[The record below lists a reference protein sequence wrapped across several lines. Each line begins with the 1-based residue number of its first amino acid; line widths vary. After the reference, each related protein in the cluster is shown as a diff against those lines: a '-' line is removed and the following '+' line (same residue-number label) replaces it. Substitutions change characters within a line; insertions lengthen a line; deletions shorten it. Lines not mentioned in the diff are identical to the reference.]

1 MCVHDSNIISQS
13 HKKQRVASPIIN
25 LDDDDNNNCIACCS
39 STTTTIHST
48 TIMIPQSKS
57 FDPLIDNLKMMETS
71 HTAATSSATSVA
83 TEDYTDMVMA
93 ASSSVAT
100 DAAAAPSAAD
110 DGTTTT
116 SRMVSSAPYDEE
128 ETTDCY
134 AIPIATPI
142 SHDEGRDDDDH
153 DEHMSTTDDVV
164 PPPPTSPAS
173 TTTSSFTVPSICITG
188 KFTNIEHKYHIDP
201 KVLGTG
207 HHGSVR
213 RCIHRSTRQRYA
225 VKSIRKTDP
234 NVKIGGLHREIML
247 LQEMKHASI
256 IQLVDIFEDEE
267 YLHLV
272 TELCNGGELFDKIV
286 NRASSSSKRPDDPAC
301 FSEQEAARVLHEIL
315 VAVRYMHRQG
325 VVHRDIKPENIL
337 FTSKDDDTSPIKIID
352 FGLARKFN
360 AREDV
365 SMSTVVGTPYYIAPE
380 VLQKDYDSACDLWSV
395 GVIAYILLCGY
406 PPFNGADNAAVYASV
421 RRGTYYFPSSDWKN
435 VSYEARDFIRRL
447 LQVDVTK
454 RMSVEQA
461 LRHPWMVRYAPSS
474 PSSLVDQR
482 EEMDE
487 ESSVEVVFR
496 RGHHST
502 ILEPQSP
509 PRIVR
514 RSMFGV

>member
-1 MCVHDSNIISQS
+1 
-13 HKKQRVASPIIN
+13 
-25 LDDDDNNNCIACCS
+25 
-39 STTTTIHST
+39 
-48 TIMIPQSKS
+48 
-57 FDPLIDNLKMMETS
+57 
-71 HTAATSSATSVA
+71 
-83 TEDYTDMVMA
+83 
-93 ASSSVAT
+93 
-100 DAAAAPSAAD
+100 
-110 DGTTTT
+110 
-116 SRMVSSAPYDEE
+116 
-128 ETTDCY
+128 
-134 AIPIATPI
+134 
-142 SHDEGRDDDDH
+142 
-153 DEHMSTTDDVV
+153 
-164 PPPPTSPAS
+164 
-173 TTTSSFTVPSICITG
+173 
-188 KFTNIEHKYHIDP
+188 
-201 KVLGTG
+201 
-207 HHGSVR
+207 
-213 RCIHRSTRQRYA
+213 
-225 VKSIRKTDP
+225 
-234 NVKIGGLHREIML
+234 ML

-286 NRASSSSKRPDDPAC
+286 NRASSSSKRSDSDPAC

-509 PRIVR
+509 PRVVR

>member
-1 MCVHDSNIISQS
+1 
-13 HKKQRVASPIIN
+13 
-25 LDDDDNNNCIACCS
+25 
-39 STTTTIHST
+39 
-48 TIMIPQSKS
+48 
-57 FDPLIDNLKMMETS
+57 
-71 HTAATSSATSVA
+71 
-83 TEDYTDMVMA
+83 MVMA

-110 DGTTTT
+110 DGTNTT

-128 ETTDCY
+128 ETADCY

-142 SHDEGRDDDDH
+142 SPIGSPRSSSTVSFSNDEGRDDDDH
-153 DEHMSTTDDVV
+153 DEHMSTTAATDDVV

-256 IQLVDIFEDEE
+256 IQLVDLYEDEE

-286 NRASSSSKRPDDPAC
+286 NRASSSSKRSDSDPAC